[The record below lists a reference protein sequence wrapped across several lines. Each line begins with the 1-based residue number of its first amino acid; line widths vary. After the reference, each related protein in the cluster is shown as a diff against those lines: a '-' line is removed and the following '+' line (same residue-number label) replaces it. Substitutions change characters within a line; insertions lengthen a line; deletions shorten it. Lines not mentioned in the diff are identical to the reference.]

1 MAGLSS
7 RAMKVLRRVRSNLQS
22 ARGVEPVQKREEVWA
37 RVDRELLTLPV
48 ECMAEVHEARR
59 LMEGKAHANWAAQR
73 LVAVLRNNGMNA
85 YRELYDADIW
95 ARHKLRC
102 GYLVQ
107 AEWLEHAYQAA
118 LRLAK
123 EKRG

>member
-1 MAGLSS
+1 ME
-7 RAMKVLRRVRSNLQS
+7 VLRRVRSNLQS
-22 ARGVEPVQKREEVWA
+22 AKGVEPSQKREEVRA

-48 ECMAEVHEARR
+48 ECMAEIHEARR

-73 LVAVLRNNGMNA
+73 LVATLKNNGMNA
-85 YRELYDADIW
+85 YKELYEADIW

-107 AEWLEHAYQAA
+107 GEWLEHAYQAA

-123 EKRG
+123 AR